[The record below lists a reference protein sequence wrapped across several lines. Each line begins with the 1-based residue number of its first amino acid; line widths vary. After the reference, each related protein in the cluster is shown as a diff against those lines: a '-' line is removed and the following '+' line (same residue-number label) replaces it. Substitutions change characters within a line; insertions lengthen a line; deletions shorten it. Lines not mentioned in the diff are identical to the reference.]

1 MYASVSV
8 LSSYVPCSQRVP
20 SILCSPCSST
30 APAYEAQTSSG
41 CTSHSPTAST
51 SFTAMCTHGTIAKT
65 TFSLYNLGQLH
76 RLVQKNCAYP
86 LWWFAFPRQQGGKC
100 IPIFP
105 IYLQASTR
113 TEMCSA
119 LPSSAHSLAL
129 HFLEEETEDKVP
141 LNYLKTENKTDC
153 LPNLHSNAIFQM
165 HLFLKLITILH
176 RFAVFNFPTR
186 AALCR
191 VQCQEELIRTD
202 ILQKGVN
209 RIESVSEYTLGAR
222 KH

>member
-1 MYASVSV
+1 
-8 LSSYVPCSQRVP
+8 
-20 SILCSPCSST
+20 
-30 APAYEAQTSSG
+30 
-41 CTSHSPTAST
+41 
-51 SFTAMCTHGTIAKT
+51 
-65 TFSLYNLGQLH
+65 
-76 RLVQKNCAYP
+76 
-86 LWWFAFPRQQGGKC
+86 
-100 IPIFP
+100 
-105 IYLQASTR
+105 
-113 TEMCSA
+113 MCSA